1 MSQLEDI
8 NRQYRKLA
16 REGRTDHSGVLK
28 QKMQDAN
35 DRWDKLQQYVSTIMR
50 RMKHSASLREDF
62 NHTRDTMY
70 NWLTEVQ
77 VLQTNIEHLSS
88 MDAASKLREIEVSL
102 VIFFM
107 SMPLGY

>member
-35 DRWDKLQQYVSTIMR
+35 DRWDKLQQYVSAIMR

-88 MDAASKLREIEVSL
+88 MDVASKLREIEVSL